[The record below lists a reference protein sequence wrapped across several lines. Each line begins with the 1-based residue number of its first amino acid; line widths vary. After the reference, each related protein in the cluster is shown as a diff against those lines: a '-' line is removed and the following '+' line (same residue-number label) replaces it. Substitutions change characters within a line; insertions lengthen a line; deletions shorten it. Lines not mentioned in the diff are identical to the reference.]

1 MKADLYTDGASKGNP
16 GPSAIGVVL
25 LMEDATRVD
34 LSECIGHSTNNLAEY
49 EAVIRGLS
57 LALSKGVTEVT
68 VHCDNLVIVN
78 QILGDYTV
86 NSPALKEKF
95 DTIHQL
101 LPRFNDYKFIW
112 VPREQNKQAD
122 GLASRAIERKRRSQG
137 RY

>member
-1 MKADLYTDGASKGNP
+1 M
-16 GPSAIGVVL
+16 
-25 LMEDATRVD
+25 
-34 LSECIGHSTNNLAEY
+34 
-49 EAVIRGLS
+49 IRGLS

-95 DTIHQL
+95 DIIHQL